1 MENLVESKR
10 SCWAAVSLL
19 GCIVMAG
26 ATAGPAA
33 AALLVHEPFA
43 YPDGWLNGKGGA
55 LGTANAWTAWETH
68 NGDWRV
74 HQEGDRANI
83 VIDPGQ
89 TNTFDGTVANLP
101 TSGGYV
107 GLPGPDDTGAD
118 PTVDHE
124 IGRNLDASIAL
135 DPSVTAT
142 FRSGTTTWFSYLAVQ
157 AWDRN
162 EELPNLTIGTDP
174 SPNGSRAASLSNSG
188 SGIGTGGG
196 PPRYERGTIYP
207 MFFEGGTVHNLNGT
221 WSGDWRDD
229 AFGPGSDG
237 EMTWVASDAD
247 GFGAANIVVDKIQWD
262 ADSNGEDIIS
272 VARFLET
279 DTISEAAFD
288 ALIAASPK
296 LSSANWALP
305 ANKPDLDQSQ
315 FDLINI
321 AGLKFFVDE
330 IRVATTF
337 HEVVSGLEPP
347 PPGTLLV
354 VR

>member
-1 MENLVESKR
+1 MIVA
-10 SCWAAVSLL
+10 AAV
-19 GCIVMAG
+19 
-26 ATAGPAA
+26 GPAVA
-33 AALLVHEPFA
+33 AVLVHEPFA
-43 YPDGWLNGKGGA
+43 YPDGWLNGKSGA
-55 LGTANAWTAWETH
+55 LGTTNAWTAWETSS
-68 NGDWRV
+68 GDWRV

-83 VIDPGQ
+83 VYDPSL

-118 PTVDHE
+118 PTLDHE

-135 DPSVTAT
+135 HPSVTAT
-142 FRSGTTTWFSYLAVQ
+142 FQSGTTTWFSYLAVQ

-162 EELPNLTIGTDP
+162 EEFPNLTIGTDP
-174 SPNGSRAASLSNSG
+174 SPNGSRAGSLNNSG

-221 WSGDWRDD
+221 WGGDWRDD
-229 AFGPGSDG
+229 AFGPGIDG

-247 GFGAANIVVDKIQWD
+247 GFGAANIVIGKIQWD

-279 DTISEAAFD
+279 DTISEAAFN
-288 ALIAASPK
+288 ALIAARPN
-296 LSSANWALP
+296 LSSVNWSP
-305 ANKPDLDQSQ
+305 ANKPNLDQSQ
-315 FDLINI
+315 FDLINV
-321 AGLKFFVDE
+321 AGLKFFIDE

-337 HEVVSGLEPP
+337 HEVVSGVEPP
-347 PPGTLLV
+347 PEGMVLV